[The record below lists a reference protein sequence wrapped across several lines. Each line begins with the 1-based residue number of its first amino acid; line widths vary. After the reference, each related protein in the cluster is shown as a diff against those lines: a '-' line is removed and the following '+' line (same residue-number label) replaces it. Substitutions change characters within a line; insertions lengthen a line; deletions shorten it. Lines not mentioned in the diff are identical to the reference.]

1 MKNNFLY
8 QIAKKVYEHH
18 NDELGDVCIV
28 FPNKRAGLFF
38 SRYLSEITDKPVWS
52 PVFMT
57 IRELMQ
63 EFSGLQLADPLYLIF
78 ELYKCFRQ
86 EKKSEESFDEF
97 YHWGEM
103 LLGDFDEV
111 DKYLV
116 SAKELFRN
124 LSDLKEIE
132 DRFSAFDKEQIEVI
146 KQFWK
151 WFEPKNTSVHQ
162 EEFICLWEV
171 LYNIYTGFKNKISN
185 EGLAYEGMLYR
196 QVAEKIIN
204 KQNLELKYSSYI
216 IIGFN
221 ALSKAEDRL
230 FEYLRDS
237 KKAEFYWDWDQ
248 YYLDEGKEFQEAGFF
263 ISKNR
268 KKYPSAELDL
278 TFNYMLD
285 KRKKIEFIGVSS
297 EIGQT
302 KILEQVFRESYGEIK
317 DLDHNTAIVLPDE
330 HLLMPVIYSLPEEI
344 SNVNIT
350 MGYPVKST
358 PVYGLVCNLIEL
370 QRSLRNGSGRNPVF
384 YFKHVLPVL
393 YSHYIQNVAGEEVKT
408 IEQNINSKNIIYWS
422 PGKEIKNELLRI
434 IFTAVEKVEDIS
446 SYLLEILEY
455 FHKQETNEEKGNSR
469 FSTLEREYIYN
480 VYTLI
485 KRLDDIIKEAK
496 GIKLSLD
503 IYYRLLNRYMRD
515 MKIPFS
521 GEPLSGLQI
530 MGILETRTLDFENVV
545 ILSMNEGVFP
555 RSRPRY
561 SFIPFNLRKG
571 FGLPTIEHQDSIYAY
586 YFYRLIQRARNISLI
601 YDTSSGGLKTG
612 EMSRF
617 LTQMK
622 YDKEVDIKERILGY
636 KINIEKNDPIRIFKN
651 KKTLQVLSGYI
662 VKNNKADRYIS
673 PTALN
678 IYLDCSL
685 KFYFKY
691 VAQLKEPDE
700 VIEEID
706 PMIFGNLLHHSVN
719 LLYKPYEGKTVDLP
733 VIEEVIKNRNKIRDF
748 VNQSFIEIWF
758 ENDNKKMEDLEISG
772 KSLVIRDV
780 LIKYVISI
788 LETDRKYAPF
798 RIIELEKNHW
808 LDIPFFLNGNP
819 EKIRVGGKVDRIDM
833 VDGVIRV
840 IDYKTGATENEIK
853 MISELFIA
861 GDKKRKRAVLQTF
874 IYALML
880 KKKEADTAVIPGIYS
895 VRDIHNKN
903 FDYRIFIKDDRKS
916 KSPVMDISD
925 YEVAMIE
932 LLKKVIKEIYDTT
945 IPFRQVDEP
954 DICKYCPYKQ
964 LCSRDKK
971 VLNKYN

>member
-8 QIAKKVYEHH
+8 QIAKKVYDRHYE
-18 NDELGDVCIV
+18 ELGDVCIV

-63 EFSGLQLADPLYLIF
+63 EFSGLKLADPLYLNF
-78 ELYKCFRQ
+78 ELYKIFRQ

-132 DRFSAFDKEQIEVI
+132 DRFSTLDKEQIEVI

-151 WFEPKNTSVHQ
+151 WFEPEKRSEHQ
-162 EEFICLWEV
+162 EEFVSLWEV
-171 LYNIYTGFKNKISN
+171 LYKIYSGFKNKISN

-196 QVAEKIIN
+196 QVAEKIKN
-204 KQNLELKYSSYI
+204 KQNPELKYSAYI
-216 IIGFN
+216 IVGFN

-237 KKAEFYWDWDQ
+237 GKAEFYWDWDQ

-285 KRKKIEFIGVSS
+285 KSKKIEFIGVPS
-297 EIGQT
+297 EIGQA
-302 KILEQVFRESYGEIK
+302 KILEQVFRESYGKIEN
-317 DLDHNTAIVLPDE
+317 LDHKTAVVLPDE

-350 MGYPVKST
+350 MGYPVKNT

-370 QRSLRNGSGRNPVF
+370 QRSLRNRSGRNTVF
-384 YFKHVLPVL
+384 YFKHILPIL
-393 YSHYIQNVAGEEVKT
+393 YSHYVQNVAGEEAKT

-422 PGKEIKNELLRI
+422 PGNEIKNQLLRI

-446 SYLLEILEY
+446 PYLLEILEY
-455 FHKQETNEEKGNSR
+455 FHKQDPDEEKEKPD

-480 VYTLI
+480 VYTSI
-485 KRLDDIIKEAK
+485 KRLDDVIKAAK
-496 GIKLSLD
+496 GIRLSLD
-503 IYYRLLNRYMRD
+503 IYYRLINRYMRD

-545 ILSMNEGVFP
+545 ILSMNEGTFP

-561 SFIPFNLRKG
+561 SFIPFNLKKG

-601 YDTSSGGLKTG
+601 YNTSSEGLKTG

-622 YDKEVDIKERILGY
+622 YDKEVKVTERILGY
-636 KINIEKNDPIRIFKN
+636 KINIDINDPIRIFKT
-651 KKTLQVLSGYI
+651 KKTLQVLSEYI
-662 VKNNKADRYIS
+662 VKDNKEKRYLS
-673 PTALN
+673 PSALN
-678 IYLDCSL
+678 MYLDCSL
-685 KFYFKY
+685 KFYFKH
-691 VAQLKEPDE
+691 VARLKEPDE
-700 VIEEID
+700 VVEEID

-733 VIEEVIKNRNKIRDF
+733 VIKELINDRNKIRDY

-758 ENDNKKMEDLEISG
+758 KNDNKKIDDLEISG
-772 KSLVIRDV
+772 KSMVIRDV
-780 LIKYVISI
+780 LLKYVVSL
-788 LETDRKYAPF
+788 LETDLKYAPF
-798 RIIELEKNHW
+798 RIIELEKHHW
-808 LDIPFFLNGNP
+808 LDISVLLDGKP
-819 EKIRVGGKVDRIDM
+819 EKVRVGGRVDRIDM

-840 IDYKTGATENEIK
+840 IDYKTGATENQIKEIR
-853 MISELFIA
+853 ELFKP
-861 GDKKRKRAVLQTF
+861 GDKNRKRAILQTF

-880 KKKEADTAVIPGIYS
+880 INKESDTPVIPGIYS

-903 FDYRIFIKDDRKS
+903 FDYRIFIKDGKKS

-925 YEVAMIE
+925 FEAAFIE
-932 LLKKVIKEIYDTT
+932 LLKNVIEEIYDIN

-964 LCSRDKK
+964 LCSKDK
-971 VLNKYN
+971 

>member
-18 NDELGDVCIV
+18 YDALGEVCIV

-63 EFSGLQLADPLYLIF
+63 EFSGLQIADPLYLIF
-78 ELYKCFRQ
+78 ELYKSFRK
-86 EKKSEESFDEF
+86 EKKSEENFDEF

-103 LLGDFDEV
+103 LLSDFDEV

-116 SAKELFRN
+116 PAKELFRN

-132 DRFSAFDKEQIEVI
+132 DRFSALDKEQIEVI

-151 WFEPKNTSVHQ
+151 WFDPEKKSEHQ
-162 EEFICLWEV
+162 EEFVSLWEV
-171 LYNIYTGFKNKISN
+171 LYKIYSGFKNKISN
-185 EGLAYEGMLYR
+185 EGLVYEGMLYK

-216 IIGFN
+216 IVGFN

-237 KKAEFYWDWDQ
+237 GKAEFYWDWDQ

-263 ISKNR
+263 ISRNR

-285 KRKKIEFIGVSS
+285 KRKKIEFIGVPS

-302 KILEQVFRESYGEIK
+302 KILEQVFRESYGKIEN
-317 DLDHNTAIVLPDE
+317 LDHKTAVVLPDE

-344 SNVNIT
+344 SSVNIT
-350 MGYPVKST
+350 MGYPVKNT

-370 QRSLRNGSGRNPVF
+370 QRSHRNKSGTNPVF
-384 YFKHVLPVL
+384 YFKHILPIL
-393 YSHYIQNVAGEEVKT
+393 YSPYIQNIAGEEVKT

-422 PGKEIKNELLRI
+422 PGKEVKNQLLRK
-434 IFTAVEKVEDIS
+434 IFTVVEKVEDMS

-455 FHKQETNEEKGNSR
+455 FHKQKTNEEKESSR
-469 FSTLEREYIYN
+469 FSALEREYVYN
-480 VYTLI
+480 VYTSI
-485 KRLDDIIKEAK
+485 KRLDDIIKAAK

-545 ILSMNEGVFP
+545 ILSMNEGIFP
-555 RSRPRY
+555 RSRARY

-586 YFYRLIQRARNISLI
+586 YFYRLIQRARNIALI

-636 KINIEKNDPIRIFKN
+636 KINIEKNDPVRIFKTER
-651 KKTLQVLSGYI
+651 TLQILSEYI
-662 VKNNKADRYIS
+662 VNNNKAERYIS

-678 IYLDCSL
+678 MYLDCSL

-691 VAQLKEPDE
+691 IAQLKEPDE

-706 PMIFGNLLHHSVN
+706 PMVFGNLLHHSVN

-733 VIEEVIKNRNKIRDF
+733 VIKELINDPNKIRDF

-758 ENDNKKMEDLEISG
+758 ENDNIKMDNLEISG
-772 KSLVIRDV
+772 KSMVIRDV
-780 LIKYVISI
+780 LSKYVVTM
-788 LETDRKYAPF
+788 LETDLKYAPF
-798 RIIELEKNHW
+798 RIIELEKKHW
-808 LDIPFFLNGNP
+808 LDIPFFHNGIT
-819 EKIRVGGKVDRIDM
+819 EKVRVGGKVDRIDM
-833 VDGVIRV
+833 VDGVTRV

-853 MISELFIA
+853 MVSDLFIA
-861 GDKKRKRAVLQTF
+861 GDKSRKRAVLQTF

-880 KKKEADTAVIPGIYS
+880 KKKESDTAVIPGIYS

-903 FDYRIFIKDDRKS
+903 FDYRIFVKNDKKS

-925 YEVAMIE
+925 YKVSMIE
-932 LLKKVIKEIYDTT
+932 LLKKVIEEIWDTT
-945 IPFRQVDEP
+945 IPFQQVDEP
-954 DICKYCPYKQ
+954 EICKYCPYKQ
-964 LCSRDKK
+964 LCSRGK
-971 VLNKYN
+971 

>member
-18 NDELGDVCIV
+18 QNGLGDVCIV

-78 ELYKCFRQ
+78 ELYNSFRQ
-86 EKKSEESFDEF
+86 EIKSEESFDEF

-111 DKYLV
+111 DKYLI

-132 DRFSAFDKEQIEVI
+132 NRFSVLDKEQIEVI

-151 WFEPKNTSVHQ
+151 WFEPKKKSVHQ
-162 EEFICLWEV
+162 EKFVSLWEV
-171 LYNIYTGFKNKISN
+171 LYKIYSGFKNKINN
-185 EGLAYEGMLYR
+185 EGLAYEGMLYK
-196 QVAEKIIN
+196 QVAEKILN

-216 IIGFN
+216 IVGFN
-221 ALSKAEDRL
+221 AMSKAEDRL

-237 KKAEFYWDWDQ
+237 GKAEFYWDWDQ

-268 KKYPSAELDL
+268 KKYPSAELDFN
-278 TFNYMLD
+278 FNYMLD
-285 KRKKIEFIGVSS
+285 KNKKIEFIGVPS
-297 EIGQT
+297 EIGQA
-302 KILEQVFRESYGEIK
+302 KILEQVFRESHGEIK
-317 DLDHNTAIVLPDE
+317 NLDHKTAIVLPDE

-350 MGYPVKST
+350 MGYPVKNT

-370 QRSLRNGSGRNPVF
+370 QRSLRNKSGTNPVF

-393 YSHYIQNVAGEEVKT
+393 YSHYIQDVAGEEVKI

-422 PGKEIKNELLRI
+422 PGKEIKNTLLRI
-434 IFTAVEKVEDIS
+434 IFSVVEKVEDMS
-446 SYLLEILEY
+446 PYLLKILEY
-455 FHKQETNEEKGNSR
+455 FHKQDTDEEIGNTH
-469 FSTLEREYIYN
+469 FSIIEREYIYN

-485 KRLDDIIKEAK
+485 KRLDDIITAAK
-496 GIKLSLD
+496 GIRLSID
-503 IYYRLLNRYMRD
+503 IYYRLLNRYMHD

-545 ILSMNEGVFP
+545 ILSMNEGIFP

-622 YDKEVDIKERILGY
+622 YDKEIKITERILGS
-636 KINIEKNDPIRIFKN
+636 KINIEKNDPIRIFKTE
-651 KKTLQVLSGYI
+651 KTLRVLSEYI
-662 VKNNKADRYIS
+662 VENNKVDRYIS

-691 VAQLKEPDE
+691 IAQLKEPDE

-719 LLYKPYEGKTVDLP
+719 LLYKPYVGKIIDLP
-733 VIEEVIKNRNKIRDF
+733 VIKGLIKNRDKIKNF

-758 ENDNKKMEDLEISG
+758 ENDNKKMGGLEISG
-772 KSLVIRDV
+772 KSIVIRDV
-780 LIKYVISI
+780 LLKYVITM
-788 LETDRKYAPF
+788 LETDLKYAPF

-808 LDIPFFLNGNP
+808 LDIPFSLNGIP
-819 EKIRVGGKVDRIDM
+819 EKIRVGGRIDRIDM
-833 VDGVIRV
+833 VNGVIRV

-853 MISELFIA
+853 MVSDLFSA
-861 GDKKRKRAVLQTF
+861 GEKSRKRAVLQIF

-880 KKKEADTAVIPGIYS
+880 KKKKSDTAVIPGIYS

-903 FDYRIFIKDDRKS
+903 FDYRIFIKDDKKS

-925 YEVAMIE
+925 YEVSIVELIKETIE
-932 LLKKVIKEIYDTT
+932 EIYDTT
-945 IPFRQVDEP
+945 IPFLQVDEP

-964 LCSRDKK
+964 LCSRDKT
-971 VLNKYN
+971 

>member
-8 QIAKKVYEHH
+8 QIAKKVYERHYE
-18 NDELGDVCIV
+18 ELGDVCIV

-52 PVFMT
+52 PVFLT

-78 ELYKCFRQ
+78 ELYKIFRQ

-97 YHWGEM
+97 YHWGEI
-103 LLGDFDEV
+103 LLSDFDEV

-132 DRFSAFDKEQIEVI
+132 DRFSTLDKEQIEVI
-146 KQFWK
+146 KQFWR
-151 WFEPKNTSVHQ
+151 WFEPEKRSVHQ
-162 EEFICLWEV
+162 VEFVSLWEV
-171 LYNIYTGFKNKISN
+171 LYKIYSGFKNKISN

-196 QVAEKIIN
+196 QVAEKIKN

-216 IIGFN
+216 IVGFN

-237 KKAEFYWDWDQ
+237 GKAEFYWDWDQ
-248 YYLDEGKEFQEAGFF
+248 YYLDNGKEFQEAGFF

-268 KKYPSAELDL
+268 KKYPSAELDF

-285 KRKKIEFIGVSS
+285 KSKKIEFIGVPS
-297 EIGQT
+297 EIGQA
-302 KILEQVFRESYGEIK
+302 KILEQVFRESYGEIEN
-317 DLDHNTAIVLPDE
+317 LDHKTAVVLPDE
-330 HLLMPVIYSLPEEI
+330 HLLMPVIHSLPEEI

-350 MGYPVKST
+350 MGYPVKNT

-370 QRSLRNGSGRNPVF
+370 QRSHRDRSGRNPVF
-384 YFKHVLPVL
+384 YFKHILPIL
-393 YSHYIQNVAGEEVKT
+393 YSHYIQDVAGEEAKV

-422 PGKEIKNELLRI
+422 PGNEVKNQLLRI
-434 IFTAVEKVEDIS
+434 IFTPVEKVEDLS

-455 FHKQETNEEKGNSR
+455 FHKQDPDEEKEKSH

-480 VYTLI
+480 VYTSI
-485 KRLDDIIKEAK
+485 KRLDDVIKAAK
-496 GIKLSLD
+496 GIRLSLD

-545 ILSMNEGVFP
+545 ILSMNEGTFP
-555 RSRPRY
+555 RSRPRF

-571 FGLPTIEHQDSIYAY
+571 FGLPTIKHQDSIYAY

-601 YDTSSGGLKTG
+601 YNTSSEGLKTG

-622 YDKEVDIKERILGY
+622 YDKEVKVTERILGY
-636 KINIEKNDPIRIFKN
+636 KINIEKNDPIRIFKT
-651 KKTLQVLSGYI
+651 KKTLQVLSEYI
-662 VKNNKADRYIS
+662 IKDSKEKRYLS
-673 PTALN
+673 PSALN
-678 IYLDCSL
+678 MYLDCSL
-685 KFYFKY
+685 KFYFKHI
-691 VAQLKEPDE
+691 ARLKEPDE
-700 VIEEID
+700 VVEEID

-719 LLYKPYEGKTVDLP
+719 LLYMPYVGNTVDVP
-733 VIEEVIKNRNKIRDF
+733 VLKGLINDRNKIRDV
-748 VNQSFIEIWF
+748 VNQSFTEVWF
-758 ENDNKKMEDLEISG
+758 NNENKKPDTPEITG
-772 KSLVIRDV
+772 KNMIIRDV
-780 LIKYVISI
+780 LLKYVVTL
-788 LETDRKYAPF
+788 LETDLKYAPF
-798 RIIELEKNHW
+798 RVIELEKPHQI
-808 LDIPFFLNGNP
+808 DIPVIIDGTP
-819 EKIRVGGKVDRIDM
+819 EKVRVGGRVDRIDK
-833 VDGVIRV
+833 VDEIIRV
-840 IDYKTGATENEIK
+840 IDYKTGATGNTIE
-853 MISELFIA
+853 MISDLFVS
-861 GDKKRKRAVLQTF
+861 GNKNRERAVFQTF
-874 IYALML
+874 LYALML
-880 KKKEADTAVIPGIYS
+880 KKKRLAAPVVPGLYS
-895 VRDIHNKN
+895 IRDIHDKN
-903 FDYRIFIKDDRKS
+903 FDYRIFVKDSKKF

-925 YEVAMIE
+925 YEVAFVD
-932 LLKKVIKEIYDTT
+932 LLKNVIKEIYDTS
-945 IPFRQVDEP
+945 IPFRQVDEL

-964 LCSRDKK
+964 LCSKDK
-971 VLNKYN
+971 